1 MKKSLTFLAL
11 LFISI
16 ASFSQKELLVQGDTN
31 GLHLVHKVAPKEGIY
46 ALGRTYG
53 ISPKELA
60 DYNKLDVNAGLTI
73 GQTILIPLKET
84 NFSQTKNSGTPVYYI
99 VGEKEGLYRVSL
111 KNGKVLMADLRKW
124 NNLSSDAI
132 QTGQKLIVGFLVP
145 SEVSPSVNNV
155 TVTQTPVPAP
165 AKQQEPP
172 IEKAL
177 PTETAV
183 SQPVATPKPE
193 KKLETILPPPVATAP
208 IRTAVSD
215 GVGGYFKKDFE
226 RQEKVTAA
234 GKDLTVTSGIF
245 KTASGW
251 QDAKYYALVDGV
263 EPGTIVRVI
272 NPSNNKVVYAKVLGG
287 MTGIRQNAGYDVR
300 ISNAAASIL
309 EVKDTDKFVVKVNY

>member
-1 MKKSLTFLAL
+1 MKKSLTFLVF

-16 ASFSQKELLVQGDTN
+16 ASFSQKELLVQSDAN

-73 GQTILIPLKET
+73 GQTILVPLT
-84 NFSQTKNSGTPVYYI
+84 AANFSQTKNSGTPVFYM
-99 VGEKEGLYRVSL
+99 VGEKEGLYRVSM

-132 QTGQKLIVGFLVP
+132 QTGQKLIVGYLAA
-145 SEVSPSVNNV
+145 SE
-155 TVTQTPVPAP
+155 TAP
-165 AKQQEPP
+165 ATVAANSTTTPTQKQEAPV
-172 IEKAL
+172 EKAK
-177 PTETAV
+177 PQEVVEAPAV
-183 SQPVATPKPE
+183 EAKPE
-193 KKLETILPPPVATAP
+193 KKLEVIAPPAATPAPV
-208 IRTAVSD
+208 RTAVAD
-215 GVGGYFKKDFE
+215 GSGGYFKKSFE
-226 RQEKVTAA
+226 LQAKTASA
-234 GKDLTVTSGIF
+234 NKDLTVTSGIF

-263 EPGTIVRVI
+263 EPGTIVKVI
-272 NPSNNKVVYAKVLGG
+272 NPDNNKAVYAKVLGG
-287 MTGIRQNAGYDVR
+287 MTGIRQNVGYNVR
-300 ISNAAASIL
+300 ISNAAASVL